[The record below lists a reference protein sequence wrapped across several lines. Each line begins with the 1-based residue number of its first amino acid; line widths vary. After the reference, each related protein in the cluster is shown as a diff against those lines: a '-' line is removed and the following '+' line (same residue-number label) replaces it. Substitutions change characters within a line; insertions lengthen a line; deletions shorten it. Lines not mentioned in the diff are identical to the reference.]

1 MIDIR
6 RYYGPCTQ
14 CVGAIMAH
22 KQTWA
27 AALGVVLLL
36 MLQQA
41 EALKYPCG
49 RGFEGLGFCDMRRGV
64 ADRVA
69 TLVANLTLQEKVLQ
83 LVNGAAGV
91 PRLGL
96 PPYQWWSE
104 ALHGVSNQGPGTSF
118 AHSIPSATSFPQVLL
133 SAASFNSSL
142 FLAIGQAIS
151 TEARAMYNMGL
162 SGLTYWSPNIN
173 IFRDP
178 RWGRGQETPGEDPLL
193 VSSYAVNFVQGL
205 QSIDASDPT
214 KSLKVAAC
222 CKHYTAYDIDQWK
235 DVDRFHYNANVN
247 AQDLGDSYQPPFQ
260 ACIEEG
266 ASACVMC
273 SYNRVNGVPSCADKS
288 MLNDIVRDQWG
299 LNGYIVSDC
308 DSVEVMYDYMH
319 YTTTPMQA
327 VADSILAGLDLN
339 CGDFLSHYAALAVAE
354 GLVHEEDIDKSL
366 TYLYTTLM
374 RLGYFDGNP
383 RKQKYG
389 ELGPN
394 QVCSDEHKQ
403 LAVEAA
409 KQGMVLLKNLNQ
421 TLPLS
426 KNLGQV
432 AVIGPNAD
440 ASEMLRANYAGLPCR
455 NTTVVSGIERYADVL
470 YLNGCSGTVSCDG
483 LYFAQDLE
491 NLTMAVEQA
500 DAVVL
505 VMGLDQTQE
514 RESFDRTTL
523 LLPGQQKTIIEHVA
537 NSASSPII
545 LVIMSGGPVDISF
558 AQSNPSIG
566 AILWGGYPGEAG
578 GEAVASILFGDHNPS
593 GRLPNTWYT
602 ENYTQWSM
610 ADSRM
615 RSDPSTGYPGRTY
628 RFQSSSD
635 LTLYEFGYGLSYSN
649 FSMSIAANT
658 TSFNLTTT
666 TKNNTFC
673 DDQAKCD
680 VLIVDDVQ
688 GCFSM
693 EVNIDVHNGGPMDGT
708 NTVLLLWHPPAAMTT
723 SLGAPLRQLIA
734 FQPQRVPANQT
745 VRTSFPIDA
754 CKQLSFLAP
763 DGLTR
768 LLPLGSHSLSVIADP
783 IAPTMSVIIGT
794 LQSLS

>member
-1 MIDIR
+1 
-6 RYYGPCTQ
+6 
-14 CVGAIMAH
+14 MAT
-22 KQTWA
+22 TWA
-27 AALGVVLLL
+27 APLLVVLVGLL
-36 MLQQA
+36 VALQQQDA
-41 EALKYPCG
+41 EALQYACG
-49 RGFEGLGFCDMRRGV
+49 QGFEGLSFCDVRRGV
-64 ADRVA
+64 AERVA
-69 TLVANLTLQEKVLQ
+69 ALVANLTLQEKAAQ

-104 ALHGVSNQGPGTSF
+104 ALHGVSNQGPGVFF
-118 AHSIPSATSFPQVLL
+118 AHSIPAATSFPQVLL

-142 FLAIGQAIS
+142 WLAIGQAIS
-151 TEARAMYNMGL
+151 TEARAMYNMGQ
-162 SGLTYWSPNIN
+162 SGLTFWSPNIN

-178 RWGRGQETPGEDPLL
+178 RWGRGQETPGEDPLV

-205 QSIDASDPT
+205 QSINASDPA

-222 CKHYTAYDIDQWK
+222 CKHYTAYDLDQWQ
-235 DVDRFHYNANVN
+235 DIDRFHYNAKVN

-260 ACIEEG
+260 ACVQEG
-266 ASACVMC
+266 ASACMMC
-273 SYNRVNGVPSCADKS
+273 SYNRINGVPSCADRS

-319 YTTTPMQA
+319 YTATPTQS

-339 CGDFLSHYAALAVAE
+339 CGYFLSNYTALAVAE
-354 GLVHEEDIDKSL
+354 GLVHEKDVDKSL

-383 RKQKYG
+383 RKQRYG
-389 ELGPN
+389 ELGPD
-394 QVCSDEHKQ
+394 QVCSDEHKR

-426 KNLGQV
+426 KNLRKV

-440 ASEMLRANYAGLPCR
+440 SSEMLRANYAGLPCR
-455 NTTVVSGIERYADVL
+455 NTTVVSGIERYVDMLHV
-470 YLNGCSGTVSCDG
+470 NGCSGTVACDTLG
-483 LYFAQDLE
+483 FPEDLE
-491 NLTMAVEQA
+491 IENMTLAVQQA
-500 DAVVL
+500 DAVIL

-523 LLPGQQKTIIEHVA
+523 LLPGKQQTIIEHVA
-537 NSASSPII
+537 NSARSPVI

-558 AQSNPSIG
+558 AQSNPSIHS
-566 AILWGGYPGEAG
+566 ILWGGYPGEAG
-578 GEAVASILFGDHNPS
+578 GDAVASILFGDHNPC

-602 ENYTQWSM
+602 EKYTRWSM

-615 RSDPSTGYPGRTY
+615 RPDPSTGYPGRTY
-628 RFQSSSD
+628 RFQKSSD

-649 FSMSIAANT
+649 FSISISANIT
-658 TSFNLTTT
+658 KFNLMTT

-673 DDQAKCD
+673 EDQKTCD
-680 VLIVDDVQ
+680 VLIVADVH
-688 GCFSM
+688 GCSTM
-693 EVNIDVHNGGPMDGT
+693 EVYIDVHNGGPMDGT
-708 NTVLLLWHPPAAMTT
+708 HTALLMWHPPAAMR
-723 SLGAPLRQLIA
+723 SLGAPVRQLLA
-734 FQPQRVPANQT
+734 FQPQRVPVSWT
-745 VRTSFPIDA
+745 VRTSFPIDI
-754 CKQLSFLAP
+754 CKQMSFLAP
-763 DGLTR
+763 DGLTQ
-768 LLPLGSHSLSVIADP
+768 LLPLGFNSLSVVADP
-783 IAPTMSVIIGT
+783 ISPTMSVSFGIA
-794 LQSLS
+794 